1 MPAPK
6 KRMNLR
12 QQEAHATNLVA
23 QWNQKYPHGA
33 LVSYE
38 DIKGR
43 GESVRCNTRGQ
54 AYVMCCEPVVHLEQW
69 SGSVSLEHCT
79 AIEALKPPVQRIT
92 LEDHG
97 QDFTDWYVRD
107 GIVIDCQPHQGA
119 IWVGIKVLNQKSL
132 KPGVQIEIKSRATGQ
147 PTPLSYPVQAVETL
161 SLEEAA
167 KVEGF
172 GREWAKI
179 QGVYVDS
186 LGLEPVA
193 EEAQA

>member
-1 MPAPK
+1 MPARK
-6 KRMNLR
+6 KMNLR

-38 DIKGR
+38 DILGE

-54 AYVMCCEPVVHLEQW
+54 AYVMCCEPVISLESW
-69 SGSVSLEHCT
+69 SGAVSLEHCT
-79 AIEALKPPVQRIT
+79 PIEALKPPVQRVT

-97 QDFTDWYVRD
+97 QDFTEWFIRD
-107 GIVIDCQPHQGA
+107 GYVIDCQPFQGQV
-119 IWVGIKVLNQKSL
+119 WVGVKVLNQKSL

-147 PTPLSYPVQAVETL
+147 PTPLNYPVQAIETL
-161 SLEEAA
+161 SAEEAA
-167 KVEGF
+167 KVEDI
-172 GREWAKI
+172 GRKWAEI
-179 QGVYVDS
+179 QGVYADS